1 MKYSV
6 LPIKEINEIHIFE
19 LLDIRNLWDVRCQMF
34 DIESISRIKHELWVE
49 KRIDSFGETDESYLI
64 LNSNGKASGFF
75 RYWFDMDYGSG
86 NWSMYTD
93 TRVKNSS
100 LGVLTEYLAL
110 KSYFKSRFASSGEII
125 SEVKPLNPIL
135 SLHKKFGFTVSRES
149 HNIIIMRLLFKDYL
163 ESSAKVESTL
173 LKRFGN
179 L

>member
-1 MKYSV
+1 MKNSI
-6 LPIKEINEIHIFE
+6 LSIKEVDKAHILE
-19 LLDIRNLWDVRCQMF
+19 LLDIRNLWDVRRQMF
-34 DIESISRIKHELWVE
+34 NIDSISRTNHELWVE
-49 KRIDSFGETDESYLI
+49 KRIASFGETDESYLI
-64 LNSNGKASGFF
+64 LNANGKVSSFF
-75 RYWFDMDYGSG
+75 RYWFDMDYRCG

-93 TRVKNSS
+93 TRVKNSC

-135 SLHKKFGFTVSRES
+135 SLHKKFGFTVFSEK
-149 HNIIIMRLLFKDYL
+149 HDIITMKLTFQNFV